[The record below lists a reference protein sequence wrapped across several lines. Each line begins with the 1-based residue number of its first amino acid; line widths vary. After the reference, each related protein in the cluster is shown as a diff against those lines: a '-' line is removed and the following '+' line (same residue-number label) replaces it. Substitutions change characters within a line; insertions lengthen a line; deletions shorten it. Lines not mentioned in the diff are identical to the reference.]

1 MHQSCRTV
9 PPGTASL
16 HLKGAGPEAGRSR
29 PISDPSTSTNEGV
42 DTTLCPPK
50 KLYRKNRNAMAPQ
63 PGARAVSNPFHFGI
77 SKRTT
82 PPAFTPSKSELVV
95 VDASESELERRRS
108 FEATFSVLHPW
119 HGRDSL
125 ESGSSTS
132 IEKSGSSTS
141 ASEDGEAVEPGSES
155 VPATQKRQH
164 SHLQTSTTDHV
175 TGLYSPSVR

>member
-9 PPGTASL
+9 PPGTATL

-50 KLYRKNRNAMAPQ
+50 KLHRKSQSVMASQ
-63 PGARAVSNPFHFGI
+63 PGARAVSNPFHHFGI

-82 PPAFTPSKSELVV
+82 PPAFTPSKSELAV
-95 VDASESELERRRS
+95 VDTSESKLERRRS
-108 FEATFSVLHPW
+108 FGATFSFLQPW

-125 ESGSSTS
+125 GVDRAHRSRRV
-132 IEKSGSSTS
+132 
-141 ASEDGEAVEPGSES
+141 D
-155 VPATQKRQH
+155 
-164 SHLQTSTTDHV
+164 HLPV
-175 TGLYSPSVR
+175 CRRMAKP